1 MADPKCEDPTWWD
14 VVGEDHSRGCGSTD
28 VGLLMGFHLRVFH
41 PWMAGPPE
49 GSQGDVAER
58 GSHWGSDTWVHPLLS
73 HCLSD
78 LEQTMWPLFSLVS
91 SCANWYWLTKS
102 SSLFCFL
109 KNTYLFIWLHQVLVA
124 ACRVFD
130 LRCGL
135 QTLRCGTWDLV
146 PLSGIE
152 PRPPALGS
160 RSLSHWATREV
171 LPFCWWVSVEGL
183 PCGRHCG
190 VQESEMQGVWWFRA
204 WSLEPV
210 FMSLNLS
217 AAADKRLP
225 WQVNF
230 SL

>member
-1 MADPKCEDPTWWD
+1 M
-14 VVGEDHSRGCGSTD
+14 VGCGGGRSQPR
-28 VGLLMGFHLRVFH
+28 VWEHRCRLAHGLSSPCLPSMDGWSPKRVTGRCGRKRKSLRIWHL
-41 PWMAGPPE
+41 GP
-49 GSQGDVAER
+49 SFV
-58 GSHWGSDTWVHPLLS
+58 S

-102 SSLFCFL
+102 SFLFCFL